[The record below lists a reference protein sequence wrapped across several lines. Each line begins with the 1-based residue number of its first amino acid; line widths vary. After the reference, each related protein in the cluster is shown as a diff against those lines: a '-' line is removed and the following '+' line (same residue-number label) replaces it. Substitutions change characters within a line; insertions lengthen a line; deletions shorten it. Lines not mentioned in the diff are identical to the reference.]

1 LNLFSA
7 PKAHAH
13 FHIWWKRAVLASEE
27 ASPAPKTVAVQHK
40 FKLCHPVRGASA
52 WRQALRRASFPY
64 ILTCCPGN
72 LIDMP
77 PLRSHAKRVTIMP
90 KDIQLARRIRGERA

>member
-1 LNLFSA
+1 LVEN
-7 PKAHAH
+7 P
-13 FHIWWKRAVLASEE
+13 VLASKE

-40 FKLCHPVRGASA
+40 FKLCHPVRGAQV
-52 WRQALRRASFPY
+52 WRQVLRRASFPY
-64 ILTCCPGN
+64 ILTYCPGN

-77 PLRSHAKRVTIMP
+77 PLCSHAKRVTIMP